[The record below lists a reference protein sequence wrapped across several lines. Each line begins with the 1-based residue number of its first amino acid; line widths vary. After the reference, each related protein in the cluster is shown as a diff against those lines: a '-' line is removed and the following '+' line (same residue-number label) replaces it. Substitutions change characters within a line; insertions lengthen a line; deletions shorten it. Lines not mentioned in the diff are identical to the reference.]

1 MKRINSETA
10 LPLFEKET
18 AKQQK
23 LFICWRLLI
32 MSVYWISQ
40 QPHLVMTS
48 SVINRNSNKA
58 DIIQGAEEYIDIT
71 DKQLKD
77 LREEK
82 QALVILLAVAASAAI
97 LF

>member
-1 MKRINSETA
+1 MY
-10 LPLFEKET
+10 
-18 AKQQK
+18 
-23 LFICWRLLI
+23 
-32 MSVYWISQ
+32 VYWISQ

-82 QALVILLAVAASAAI
+82 QVLVILLAVATTAAI

>member
-1 MKRINSETA
+1 MYRGIYIKGVI
-10 LPLFEKET
+10 
-18 AKQQK
+18 
-23 LFICWRLLI
+23 
-32 MSVYWISQ
+32 

-48 SVINRNSNKA
+48 SVFNHRSNKA
-58 DIIQGAEEYIDIT
+58 DIIQGAEEYIAVT

-82 QALVILLAVAASAAI
+82 QVLVILLVVAATAAI

>member
-1 MKRINSETA
+1 MLEGCQRVVGGMYIKGVI
-10 LPLFEKET
+10 
-18 AKQQK
+18 
-23 LFICWRLLI
+23 
-32 MSVYWISQ
+32 

-58 DIIQGAEEYIDIT
+58 DIIQGAEEYIAVT

-77 LREEK
+77 LRDEK
-82 QALVILLAVAASAAI
+82 QALVILLVVAASAAL

>member
-1 MKRINSETA
+1 M
-10 LPLFEKET
+10 
-18 AKQQK
+18 
-23 LFICWRLLI
+23 
-32 MSVYWISQ
+32 SQ

-48 SVINRNSNKA
+48 SVINPKSNKA
-58 DIIQGAEEYIDIT
+58 DIIDGAMEYIDIT

-82 QALVILLAVAASAAI
+82 QVLVILLAVATTAAI

>member
-1 MKRINSETA
+1 MYIKGVI
-10 LPLFEKET
+10 
-18 AKQQK
+18 
-23 LFICWRLLI
+23 
-32 MSVYWISQ
+32 

-48 SVINRNSNKA
+48 SVINPKSNKA
-58 DIIQGAEEYIDIT
+58 EIIDGAMEYIDVT

-82 QALVILLAVAASAAI
+82 QALVILLAAATTIAL